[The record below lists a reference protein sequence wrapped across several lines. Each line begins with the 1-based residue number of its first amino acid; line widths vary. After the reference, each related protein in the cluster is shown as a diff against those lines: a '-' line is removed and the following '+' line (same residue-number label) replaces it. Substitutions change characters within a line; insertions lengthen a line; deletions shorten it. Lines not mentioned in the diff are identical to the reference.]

1 MMDEQKGFSSRKI
14 IRWLYILASILIF
27 SGVIFMCQ
35 PFSMSVYIVGFP
47 TVLGGTIGYI
57 ILDHLHK

>member
-1 MMDEQKGFSSRKI
+1 MEEQRGFSSRKI
-14 IRWLYILASILIF
+14 IRWLYILASALIVL
-27 SGVIFMCQ
+27 GVIFMCQ
-35 PFSMSVYIVGFP
+35 PFSMGVYVVGFP